1 MITRTFNAPE
11 FRPQDRRTVEQ
22 ANVAAADTRVAPD
35 IQVGNES
42 WRDKLLQDIV
52 GTGAPLLNKMADTE
66 FSNLYLEGQAAVGQI
81 ESEDEL
87 QGNPLTR
94 DWKLA
99 GYRDTVG
106 KLALADMEAQAAV
119 DMQTL
124 REKSPEAMNRYLSER
139 RAKFIPLMASMSRE
153 ARATAAGQLLVQDR
167 AALKTHVSEHT
178 KFIIEKKA
186 QAITTQFDT
195 SMRSLQGAQMQSAL
209 GEITP
214 SAFGEQ
220 IRNVASTIYG
230 SIVLDNGL
238 PKDVKKQLLFEAA
251 QRSLAEDAIP
261 LFDFLSN
268 NEFPD
273 GEGGKSTLLSRLDA
287 KDRITLSNQ
296 YRESLSRTSAQRS
309 MVRLQQVAD
318 LESQIDND
326 VYTGTIDDLNGVL
339 QPMILNKS
347 LTGEKYQGIVN
358 KFLDKQHKK
367 GTRTALGTAFA
378 QGDINRISSMGKTLK
393 DAEDAFEDQ
402 LNLLKA
408 SPEQRLTAW
417 LSAGQQGMPTAFKK
431 AGEQMGVA
439 LRQMRQPDG
448 KVLPQHLQTFRT
460 INEAVTTAERNGQAN
475 TRAML
480 LSGLAEED
488 RVLAERVF
496 AHRNGGDSYEV
507 ALQKAKDIETKE
519 AGMSPSVRASQ
530 ASQVATEVTKA
541 IGEMEPV
548 GLLEMAWTGFK
559 SLIPGTGVDPN
570 EVALRP
576 KTYASGES
584 FFGKLDRNFDDNN
597 QQVRFY
603 ANRVQTELAAEAS
616 ALMLV
621 SPGAKS
627 KELMSAA
634 KAGVMARTI
643 STNHGPVILPRN
655 AKFEQVFGVPLAM
668 QSKLG
673 QAIDAITPG
682 TKTGSR
688 QELTFL
694 DNGSII
700 AQEYAKDG
708 ERVPPRI
715 IEKSAILDSLRKIQ
729 GSELKKADEVIGS
742 GKTIKSD
749 GVTLNYSGRNSAG
762 VEHDWMFDYRTN
774 LVNHEGVRG
783 VAYEDLSGR
792 KDKGG
797 NNIRTVGVGV
807 SSHNPHFPKEV
818 GPNGRVPDHAIQRS
832 FLDASNDAAEAGA
845 RTARDVGVFNK
856 AGFMLMSELAYQSGT
871 AFLTQKNSTGERYV
885 EFVNALRS
893 GDVEKAQTAFK
904 RTAAWY
910 YSRAPKDPSTVTK
923 RQKAYLD
930 MIEKTIKE

>member
-1 MITRTFNAPE
+1 MVQRTYNAPQ
-11 FRPQDRRTVEQ
+11 FQVQDRRTIEQ
-22 ANVAAADTRVAPD
+22 RDVAQADTRVAPP
-35 IQVGNES
+35 IQVGDES
-42 WRDKLLQDIV
+42 WRDKLLQDLTS
-52 GTGAPLLNKMADTE
+52 TGAQVLNKMADVE
-66 FSNLYLEGQAAVGQI
+66 YSNLYLEGQAAAGQI

-99 GYRDTVG
+99 GYRDTMG
-106 KLALADMEAQAAV
+106 KLSLADMEAQAAV
-119 DMQTL
+119 DMRTL
-124 REKSPEAMNRYLSER
+124 REKSPEAMHRYLSER
-139 RAKFIPLMASMSRE
+139 RAKFTPAMSSMSRE
-153 ARATAAGQLLVQDR
+153 ARATAAGQLLMQDR
-167 AALKTHVSEHT
+167 AAIKTHVSEHT
-178 KFIIEKKA
+178 KFIIEKKS

-195 SMRSLQGAQMQSAL
+195 SMRGLQAAQMQSAL

-214 SAFGEQ
+214 AAYGEQ

-230 SIVLDNGL
+230 SIMLDPSL
-238 PKDVKKQLLFEAA
+238 PKDVQKQLLFESA
-251 QRSLAEDAIP
+251 QRALAEDAIP

-273 GEGGKSTLLSRLDA
+273 GEGGKSTLLSRLEG
-287 KDRITLSNQ
+287 KERVTLSNQ
-296 YRESLSRTSAQRS
+296 YRESMARTSAQRG

-326 VYTGTIDDLNGVL
+326 AYTGSVDDLNGVL
-339 QPMILNKS
+339 QPMVLNRT

-358 KFLDKQHKK
+358 KFLDKQYKK
-367 GTRTALGTAFA
+367 GTGTALGAAFA
-378 QGDINRISSMGKTLK
+378 NGDINRIYSMGKSLK
-393 DAEDAFEDQ
+393 DAEDAFEGQ

-417 LSAGQQGMPTAFKK
+417 LNAGQQGMPTAFKK

-448 KVLPQHLQTFRT
+448 TVLPQHLKTFQT
-460 INEAVTTAERNGQAN
+460 INEAITTAEGNGQAN
-475 TRAML
+475 ARVQL

-496 AHRNGGDSYEV
+496 AYRNGGDSYEV
-507 ALQKAKDIETKE
+507 AMQKAKDTETKE
-519 AGMSPSVRASQ
+519 AGLSPSVRAAQ
-530 ASQVATEVTKA
+530 ASTVAGEVTKA

-584 FFGKLDRNFDDNN
+584 FWGKLDRNFDDQNP
-597 QQVRFY
+597 QVRHY
-603 ANRVQTELAAEAS
+603 ADRVQQELRAEAS
-616 ALMLV
+616 ALMLL

-627 KELMSAA
+627 SELVNAA

-643 STNHGPVILPRN
+643 STLHGPVILPRN

-668 QSKLG
+668 QSKMG
-673 QAIDAITPG
+673 EAINALTPG
-682 TKTGSR
+682 TKIGSR

-729 GSELKKADEVIGS
+729 GSELKKADEVIGR
-742 GKTIKSD
+742 GKTVESD
-749 GVTLNYSGRNSAG
+749 GVKLNYSGRNSAG
-762 VEHDWMFDYRTN
+762 VEYDWMFDYRTN

-783 VAYEDLSGR
+783 VAYEDLSGN
-792 KDKGG
+792 KDKKG
-797 NNIRTVGVGV
+797 NKIRTVGVGV

-818 GPNGRVPDHAIQRS
+818 GPGGRVPDHAIQRS

-871 AFLTQKNSTGERYV
+871 AFLTQQNRTGERYV

-893 GDVEKAQTAFK
+893 KDVAKAQEAFK
-904 RTAAWY
+904 RTAAWH

>member
-1 MITRTFNAPE
+1 MVQRTYNAPQ
-11 FRPQDRRTVEQ
+11 FQVRDQRTVEQ

-35 IQVGNES
+35 IQVGDES

-52 GTGAPLLNKMADTE
+52 GTGSTLLNKMADVE
-66 FSNLYLEGQAAVGQI
+66 YSNLYLEGQAAAGQI

-99 GYRDTVG
+99 GYRDTMG
-106 KLALADMEAQAAV
+106 KLSLADMEAQASV

-124 REKSPEAMNRYLSER
+124 REKSPEAMRRYLSER
-139 RAKFIPLMASMSRE
+139 RAKFTPAMASMSRE
-153 ARATAAGQLLVQDR
+153 ARATAAGQLLMQDR
-167 AALKTHVSEHT
+167 AAIKTHVSEHT
-178 KFIIEKKA
+178 KFIIEKKS

-195 SMRSLQGAQMQSAL
+195 SMRGLQAAQMQAEL
-209 GEITP
+209 DEITP
-214 SAFGEQ
+214 EAYKEQ
-220 IRNVASTIYG
+220 VRNVASTIYG
-230 SIVLDNGL
+230 SIMLDSTL
-238 PKDVKKQLLFEAA
+238 PKDVQQQLLFESA
-251 QRSLAEDAIP
+251 QRALAEDAIP

-273 GEGGKSTLLSRLDA
+273 GEGGKSTLLSRLEA
-287 KDRITLSNQ
+287 KNRITLSNQ
-296 YRESLSRTSAQRS
+296 YRESMSRTSAQRS
-309 MVRLQQVAD
+309 MYRLQQVAYI
-318 LESQIDND
+318 ESQIDND
-326 VYTGTIDDLNGVL
+326 LYTGSVDDLNSVL
-339 QPMILNKS
+339 KPMVLNRT
-347 LTGEKYQGIVN
+347 LTGEKYQAIVN
-358 KFLDKQHKK
+358 KLLDKQYKK
-367 GTRTALGTAFA
+367 GAATGLASAFA
-378 QGDINRISSMGKTLK
+378 TGDLARINGMGKNFK
-393 DAEDAFEDQ
+393 DAEDAYAAQ
-402 LNLLKA
+402 MVALKFT
-408 SPEQRLTAW
+408 PEQTLRGW
-417 LSAGQQGMPTAFKK
+417 LDAGQQGSTGAFKR

-448 KVLPQHLQTFRT
+448 TVLPQHLQTFQT
-460 INEAVTTAERNGQAN
+460 INDAVTRAEAGGQAN
-475 TRAML
+475 ARVTL

-496 AHRNGGDSYEV
+496 AYRNAGDSYEV

-519 AGMSPSVRASQ
+519 AGLSPSVRAAQ

-559 SLIPGTGVDPN
+559 SLIPGTGVDAN

-576 KTYASGES
+576 KTYASGEG

-597 QQVRFY
+597 PQVRHY
-603 ANRVQTELAAEAS
+603 ANRVQQELAAEAS

-627 KELMSAA
+627 AELMSAA

-643 STNHGPVILPRN
+643 STVHGPVILPRN
-655 AKFEQVFGVPLAM
+655 AKFEQVFGVPIAM
-668 QSKLG
+668 QSKMG

-682 TKTGSR
+682 TKIGSR

-729 GSELKKADEVIGS
+729 GSELKKADEVIGR

-762 VEHDWMFDYRTN
+762 VEYDWMFDYRTN

-783 VAYEDLSGR
+783 VAYEDLSGNT
-792 KDKGG
+792 DKKG
-797 NNIRTVGVGV
+797 NKIRTVGVGV

-818 GPNGRVPDHAIQRS
+818 GPGGRVPDHAIQRS

-871 AFLTQKNSTGERYV
+871 AFLTQQNRTGERYV

-893 GDVEKAQTAFK
+893 KDVAKAQEAFK
-904 RTAAWY
+904 RTAAWH